1 MFPPSDSIRQGR
13 HALITYVAAMLLLGT
28 LGIFIEEARLSSAAI
43 VFFRCLFGA
52 LALATHCAWKGMF
65 RRGNFPLRGVI
76 LAIVS
81 GTLMVINWV
90 AFSESVQRI
99 GISVATVVF
108 HVQPFLLV
116 LIGALALGEKLSG
129 GKLAWLGV
137 GFGGLL
143 LATGL
148 RTDSLLASPSS
159 GSGYALGVACTL
171 TAALAYAGVALVT
184 KRIKG
189 MPPTLIAL
197 IHCLTG
203 VILLPTCI
211 DWPAL
216 TITTTQWPWLAGM
229 GLIHTA
235 LVYALVYAALP
246 KLKNA
251 SIAVLTFIY
260 PAAAVCFDFLFYG
273 HVLHVLQIVGLALI
287 LLAGA
292 GVNLGW
298 GWKLRVSRQR
308 TCAKAREKAA

>member
-1 MFPPSDSIRQGR
+1 MLQPSDSIRQGR
-13 HALITYVAAMLLLGT
+13 HALITYVTAMLLLGT
-28 LGIFIEEARLSSAAI
+28 LGIFIKEARLSSAAI

-52 LALATHCAWKGMF
+52 MALATHCAWKGLF
-65 RRGNFPLRGVI
+65 RRGNFPLRGVL

-81 GTLMVINWV
+81 GTLMVVNWV

-116 LIGALALGEKLSG
+116 LIGALALGEKLSDD
-129 GKLAWLGV
+129 KLVWLGV

-148 RTDSLLASPSS
+148 GMDSLLGSPAS

-171 TAALAYAGVALVT
+171 AAALAYAGVALVT
-184 KRIKG
+184 KSIKG

-203 VILLPTCI
+203 VILLPIWI

-216 TITTTQWPWLAGM
+216 AITRTQWPWLVGM
-229 GLIHTA
+229 GVIHTA

-246 KLKNA
+246 KLRNA

-260 PAAAVCFDFLFYG
+260 PAAAVGFDFLFYG
-273 HVLHVLQIVGLALI
+273 HALQVLQLAGLVLI

-292 GVNLGW
+292 GVNLNW
-298 GWKLRVSRQR
+298 RWNVRNNSLV
-308 TCAKAREKAA
+308 AKVRSKTA